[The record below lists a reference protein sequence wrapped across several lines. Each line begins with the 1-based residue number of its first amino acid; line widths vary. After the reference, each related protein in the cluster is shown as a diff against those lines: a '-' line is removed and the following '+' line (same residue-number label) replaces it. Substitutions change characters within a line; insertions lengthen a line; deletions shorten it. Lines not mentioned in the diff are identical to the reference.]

1 MDEVQMREILR
12 TAMDIRFPRRDPNEH
27 PSTKITALEDYLT
40 DTAVYRG
47 ELESA
52 LYWAR
57 EAEKHMQDEWDEI
70 NGWEPLVGKRDTDR
84 AVVEAKRRVNP
95 ALYRGLRDAKRLIH
109 DIGRQIRRL
118 EKDFEAVSRD
128 YTLLTGS

>member
-95 ALYRGLRDAKRLIH
+95 ALYRG
-109 DIGRQIRRL
+109 
-118 EKDFEAVSRD
+118 
-128 YTLLTGS
+128 